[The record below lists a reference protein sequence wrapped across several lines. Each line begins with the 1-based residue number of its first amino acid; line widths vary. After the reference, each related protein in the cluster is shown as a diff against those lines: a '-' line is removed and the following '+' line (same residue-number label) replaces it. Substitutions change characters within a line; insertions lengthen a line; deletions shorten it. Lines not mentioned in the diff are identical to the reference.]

1 MVLPRKQERLG
12 PDSSYQLYVDLCS
25 CGFVLSLIISKISH
39 INLSRYCSAKNHLC
53 RVNMYMVEVMLKT
66 HICWFNEKLL
76 YSPFFRIFKNPYM
89 KLVLYSRVCTV
100 ESQYV
105 CSICQEKALSFWDT
119 VMIMN
124 LPFIDFLLW
133 VILPKSSDNRDNL
146 SESSNQASKLK
157 EVLCYFVGAAMH
169 RKQLCCMIR

>member
-12 PDSSYQLYVDLCS
+12 PDSSYQSYIDLCS
-25 CGFVLSLIISKISH
+25 CGFMLSLIISKISR
-39 INLSRYCSAKNHLC
+39 ISLSRYCSAKNHLC
-53 RVNMYMVEVMLKT
+53 RVNMYMVEVMVKT
-66 HICWFNEKLL
+66 HICWFNEKLCIL
-76 YSPFFRIFKNPYM
+76 LSLEFLKI
-89 KLVLYSRVCTV
+89 LIWSSCSTV

-105 CSICQEKALSFWDT
+105 YSICQEKALSFWDI
-119 VMIMN
+119 VMIMS

-157 EVLCYFVGAAMH
+157 EVLCYFVGAVMH
-169 RKQLCCMIR
+169 RKQVCCVSL